1 MSEFRKSNNMSMRS
15 HYCGLVTEALVGQA
29 VSLCGWVN
37 RRRDHGGVIFIDL
50 RDREGQCQVVCDPDR
65 ADMFKVAEDVRNEF
79 CVQIKGVVRARPD
92 GTTNDNMKSGKIE
105 VLCHELIVLNAS
117 VTPPFQIDEENLSE
131 TTRLTHR
138 VLDLRRPYMQH
149 NLMLRY
155 KVAMEVRK
163 YLDENGF
170 VDIET
175 PMLTKSTPEG
185 ARDYLVP
192 SRVHDGQFF
201 ALPQSPQLFKQLLMV
216 AGYDRYYQITK
227 CFRDED
233 LRADR
238 QPEFTQI
245 DIETSF
251 LTEEEIRDM
260 FQGMIKRVF
269 TKTIGVDL
277 GEFPVMTYQDAMHR
291 YGSDKPDLRVKLQ
304 FTEVTDVMGDVDFK
318 VFSGAANMKGGR
330 VVALRVPGGSVEGGG
345 ISRGEI
351 DAYTEFV
358 KIYGAKGLA
367 YIRVNDLSKGPGQD
381 GPSRWP
387 GLQSPIV
394 KNIHDAA
401 LQAVLERTG
410 AQNGDLIFFGADKE
424 KIVND
429 AIGALR
435 IKIGHSEFGKKSGLF
450 EDRWAPLW
458 VVDFPMFEFDEENQR
473 YTAVHHPF
481 TAPKDGHEDWMVAAP
496 EKCISKG
503 YDMVLNGWEMGGG
516 SVRIHRADVQQKV
529 FDALKITPEEAQ
541 HKFGFLLDALQY
553 GAPPHGGLAFGLDR
567 IVTLMTGAESIR
579 DVIAFPKTQRAQC
592 LLTQAPSPVDE
603 KQLREL
609 HIRLR
614 NPDAVQ
620 P

>member
-1 MSEFRKSNNMSMRS
+1 MSMRS
-15 HYCGLVTEALVGQA
+15 HYCGLVTEALLGQA

-50 RDREGQCQVVCDPDR
+50 RDREGTLQVVCDPDR
-65 ADMFKVAEDVRNEF
+65 PEMFASAEGLRNEF
-79 CVQIKGVVRARPD
+79 CVQIQGVVRARPA
-92 GTTNDNMKSGKIE
+92 GTANEAIKSGQVE
-105 VLCHELIVLNAS
+105 LLCHAITVLNPS
-117 VTPPFQIDEENLSE
+117 VTPPFTLDDDNLSE

-138 VLDLRRPYMQH
+138 VLDLRRPAMQR

-155 KVAMEVRK
+155 RVAMAVRQF
-163 YLDENGF
+163 LDAHGF
-170 VDIET
+170 IDIET

-192 SRVHDGQFF
+192 SRVHDGHFF

-251 LTEEEIRDM
+251 LSEQEIRNL
-260 FQGMIKRVF
+260 FQRMITEVF
-269 TKTIGVDL
+269 RCTLGVEL
-277 GEFPVMTYQDAMHR
+277 GAFPVMAYAEAMHR
-291 YGSDKPDLRVKLQ
+291 FGSDKPDLRVQLE
-304 FTEVTDVMGDVDFK
+304 FTELTDVMAGVEFK
-318 VFSGAANMKGGR
+318 VFSSAAQMKGGR
-330 VVALRVPGGSVEGGG
+330 VVALRVPGGAAL
-345 ISRGEI
+345 SRSEI

-367 YIRVNDLSKGPGQD
+367 WIKVNDLAAGRD
-381 GPSRWP
+381 

-394 KNIHDAA
+394 KNLDDAA
-401 LQAVLERTG
+401 LAAVLARSG
-410 AQNGDLIFFGADKE
+410 AQSGDLLFFGADKA
-424 KIVND
+424 KVVND

-435 IKIGHSEFGKKSGLF
+435 LKIGHSDFAKANGLF
-450 EDRWAPLW
+450 ESRWAPLW
-458 VVDFPMFEFDEENQR
+458 VVDFPMFEYDDDAARWN
-473 YTAVHHPF
+473 AVHHPF
-481 TAPKDGHEDWMVAAP
+481 TAPKAGHEAYMASEPGRCVAQA
-496 EKCISKG
+496 
-503 YDMVLNGWEMGGG
+503 YDMVLNGWELGGG
-516 SVRIHRADVQQKV
+516 SVRIHRAEVQSQV
-529 FDALKITPEEAQ
+529 FAALGIGPEEAQ
-541 HKFGFLLDALQY
+541 AKFGFLLDALQY

-567 IVTLMTGAESIR
+567 LITLMTGAESIR

-592 LLTQAPSPVDE
+592 LLTQAPSVVDE

-614 NPDAVQ
+614 NPDAVRA
-620 P
+620 